1 MPRRYSIN
9 NLFFNAKFHPH
20 FFAFHLFPYFAVEG
34 MNTNIPVL
42 ESPAMPAIRRV
53 KNRVEEDID
62 EFLDNV
68 EEFKTFVDELNDY
81 KWRLTDKEKDFLELV
96 LELSRRLEKD
106 AAFIETT
113 TTVFDCYTELEDA
126 LGEKITVTKD
136 SINLQEESL
145 YLNISAEEVVVN
157 RIEALEKE
165 LRPLMKRKRNIQMD
179 IQYDVARLIRTRSSL
194 ARLKEKMDRLHD
206 DQDKICFD
214 LDVAKR
220 YKGEIEDLQASA
232 VAAAYTVA

>member
-42 ESPAMPAIRRV
+42 ESPVMPTIRRV
-53 KNRVEEDID
+53 RDRVEEDI
-62 EFLDNV
+62 EEVLDSV
-68 EEFKTFVDELNDY
+68 EEFKTYVYELNDY
-81 KWRLTDKEKDFLELV
+81 KWRLTDKEKVFLELA
-96 LELSRRLEKD
+96 LELSKRLEKD

-113 TTVFDCYTELEDA
+113 TTDFDCYTELGDVLE
-126 LGEKITVTKD
+126 EKISVTKN

-145 YLNISAEEVVVN
+145 YLNMSAEEAVEN
-157 RIEALEKE
+157 RIEVLEKE
-165 LRPLMKRKRNIQMD
+165 LRPLMKRKRNLQLD

-194 ARLKEKMDRLHD
+194 AHLKVKMDRLRD
-206 DQDKICFD
+206 DQDKICSD
-214 LDVAKR
+214 VDVAKK
-220 YKGEIEDLQASA
+220 YKDEIEEL
-232 VAAAYTVA
+232 